1 MKSEI
6 LTEIVGS
13 PIYTMFGDVYV
24 VFQVNENGKGIFTVK
39 INDYVFEDENYLSL
53 MKKLDV
59 EGILF
64 RWGPIFKEGRG

>member
-1 MKSEI
+1 MTRVL

-24 VFQVNENGKGIFTVK
+24 VFQINENGKGIFTVK

-64 RWGPIFKEGRG
+64 R

>member
-1 MKSEI
+1 MKT
-6 LTEIVGS
+6 LTQTQIVGS

-24 VFQVNENGKGIFTVK
+24 VFQINENGKGIFTVK

-64 RWGPIFKEGRG
+64 R

>member
-6 LTEIVGS
+6 LAEIVGS

-24 VFQVNENGKGIFTVK
+24 VFQINENGKGIFTVR

-64 RWGPIFKEGRG
+64 R

>member
-1 MKSEI
+1 MQMI
-6 LTEIVGS
+6 TQLQIVGS

-53 MKKLDV
+53 MRKLDD
-59 EGILF
+59 EDILF
-64 RWGPIFKEGRG
+64 R

>member
-1 MKSEI
+1 MTMVL

-64 RWGPIFKEGRG
+64 R

>member
-1 MKSEI
+1 MQI
-6 LTEIVGS
+6 LTQTQIVGS

-24 VFQVNENGKGIFTVK
+24 VFQINENGKGIFTVK

-64 RWGPIFKEGRG
+64 R

>member
-1 MKSEI
+1 MTSTLI
-6 LTEIVGS
+6 NQIVGS
-13 PIYTMFGDVYV
+13 PIYTMFRDVYV
-24 VFQVNENGKGIFTVK
+24 VFQINENGKGIFTVK

-64 RWGPIFKEGRG
+64 C

>member
-1 MKSEI
+1 MQNKL

-24 VFQVNENGKGIFTVK
+24 VFQINENGKGIFTVK

-64 RWGPIFKEGRG
+64 R

>member
-1 MKSEI
+1 MQMV
-6 LTEIVGS
+6 TQTQIVGS

-39 INDYVFEDENYLSL
+39 INNYVFEDENYLSL

-59 EGILF
+59 EDILF
-64 RWGPIFKEGRG
+64 R

>member
-24 VFQVNENGKGIFTVK
+24 VFQINENGKGIFTVK

-64 RWGPIFKEGRG
+64 R

>member
-13 PIYTMFGDVYV
+13 PIYTIFGDVYV
-24 VFQVNENGKGIFTVK
+24 VFQVKENGKGIFTVK

-64 RWGPIFKEGRG
+64 R

>member
-1 MKSEI
+1 MQI
-6 LTEIVGS
+6 LTQTQIVGA

-64 RWGPIFKEGRG
+64 H

>member
-24 VFQVNENGKGIFTVK
+24 VFQINENGKGIFTVR

-64 RWGPIFKEGRG
+64 R

>member
-1 MKSEI
+1 MQI
-6 LTEIVGS
+6 LTQTQIVGA

-64 RWGPIFKEGRG
+64 R

>member
-1 MKSEI
+1 MPTTSI
-6 LTEIVGS
+6 NQIVGS

-24 VFQVNENGKGIFTVK
+24 VFQINENGKGIFTVK

-64 RWGPIFKEGRG
+64 R

>member
-1 MKSEI
+1 MTRVL

-64 RWGPIFKEGRG
+64 R

>member
-1 MKSEI
+1 MQNKL

-24 VFQVNENGKGIFTVK
+24 VFQINENGKGIFTVK
-39 INDYVFEDENYLSL
+39 INDYVYEDENYLSL
-53 MKKLDV
+53 LKKLDV

-64 RWGPIFKEGRG
+64 SLSPVI

>member
-13 PIYTMFGDVYV
+13 PIYTIFGDVYV

-64 RWGPIFKEGRG
+64 R